1 MNRESLWKEP
11 LLHFILIGIVLFVI
25 HSLTNTNSFNSGT
38 TILIDDDDVNRL
50 ITQYKQVWNED
61 PSNTTIKKLIEEYIN
76 SEMIYNEALSM
87 NLDHN
92 DEIIKRRL
100 KQKYEFLVSDLAT
113 IYEPKEEELEEF
125 YLNNKDKFQS
135 DKSFSFSQ
143 YYFNPDI
150 RKNPVADAK
159 SFLRIKT
166 NNISNE
172 STNTDA
178 THLNKTFF
186 NVSQQQIR
194 SDFGLE
200 FSQQLQAISTLG
212 WHGPIQSGYGIHA
225 IEMLTIKSDS
235 LRNFADVKESVG
247 TAFDEKLIDEYN
259 KSIKQKLT
267 ENYTVNY
274 KLDEWKELGLE

>member
-1 MNRESLWKEP
+1 MKRESIWKEP
-11 LLHFILIGIVLFVI
+11 LLHFILIGILLFTI

-61 PSNTTIKKLIEEYIN
+61 PSNATIKKLIEEYIN

-125 YLNNKDKFQS
+125 YLSNKDKFQS

-143 YYFNPDI
+143 YYLHS
-150 RKNPVADAK
+150 KK
-159 SFLRIKT
+159 SSSRCRIL
-166 NNISNE
+166 SE
-172 STNTDA
+172 RQ
-178 THLNKTFF
+178 NK
-186 NVSQQQIR
+186 
-194 SDFGLE
+194 
-200 FSQQLQAISTLG
+200 
-212 WHGPIQSGYGIHA
+212 
-225 IEMLTIKSDS
+225 
-235 LRNFADVKESVG
+235 
-247 TAFDEKLIDEYN
+247 
-259 KSIKQKLT
+259 
-267 ENYTVNY
+267 
-274 KLDEWKELGLE
+274 